1 MLLALVIR
9 GYIERVR
16 VGVIVV
22 ALVIVACESAQ
33 SPANAGGEC
42 SSDANCSLGSST
54 ADCCPR
60 CKPYAAPYAE
70 VMALDNRC
78 QAMVSPASA
87 RCPALECPPHEGP
100 DYVAKCVSGRCV
112 VGP

>member
-1 MLLALVIR
+1 MTKLAALALV
-9 GYIERVR
+9 
-16 VGVIVV
+16 
-22 ALVIVACESAQ
+22 ALCACESAQ

-42 SSDANCSLGSST
+42 SSDANCSLGSWT

-60 CKPYAAPYAE
+60 CKPYSAPYSE
-70 VMALDNRC
+70 VSALDAQC
-78 QAMVSPASA
+78 AAMPSPASV
-87 RCPALECPPHEGP
+87 RCPAVECPAHEGP